1 MVLITTTVKRKI
13 SEVVEIEVDN
23 LVYTVLVEEKGF
35 SDVSVKNPGVA
46 GNLPKKDS
54 KKYASAVSST
64 ESTANSTSRST
75 SVSKNHKQ
83 GEEDDTINA
92 VLMSKDG
99 LAGCSLGIEAG
110 NSLEGLA
117 QDRLSTQKI
126 AMDVDLLWANVVKG
140 LVDKYLGSKNL
151 DLTPQQNQLCLKHLP
166 TTKSI

>member
-54 KKYASAVSST
+54 KKYASAI
-64 ESTANSTSRST
+64 
-75 SVSKNHKQ
+75 SKLVEEVMEH
-83 GEEDDTINA
+83 GE
-92 VLMSKDG
+92 V
-99 LAGCSLGIEAG
+99 
-110 NSLEGLA
+110 EGLA